1 MGPSCGLPKTPV
13 VHDSRIYNHR
23 VSWSRIESSGLPLF
37 TILAHLTCFLPCISV
52 WACFLS
58 VLYFNITTDLS
69 HHSHLYIASEPRPR
83 SRSRLP
89 SGRNSNPSKHR
100 RNKGISHKPSSHLT
114 SHHTY
119 KMFGRSRKAS
129 VSQSTSKSSKPPS
142 TAVTRDSGVSKRRPS
157 TASTSRRRPSCSAQN
172 LVDPSGNNSPI
183 ITLVVGREARIFAA
197 HEEVLTKSPVLAAA
211 LRSQYMESTGK
222 RLTLPDEEPEVL
234 SPILE
239 YLYKGDY
246 SPRLIHN
253 KRRDTWEIESN
264 DEATIFH
271 QATGAEILKDTVI
284 YCAAEKYKLEELKRI
299 ALRKQGLRTGIP
311 CGIILSSARFA
322 YANTSDSDSK
332 LRAHYL
338 ALIIRSRSTFKR
350 SGTMQQE
357 MFNGGSQLFF
367 DLFVALA
374 NHVDDIQSPRGTPRS
389 GTPKNGFF

>member
-1 MGPSCGLPKTPV
+1 
-13 VHDSRIYNHR
+13 
-23 VSWSRIESSGLPLF
+23 
-37 TILAHLTCFLPCISV
+37 
-52 WACFLS
+52 
-58 VLYFNITTDLS
+58 
-69 HHSHLYIASEPRPR
+69 
-83 SRSRLP
+83 
-89 SGRNSNPSKHR
+89 
-100 RNKGISHKPSSHLT
+100 
-114 SHHTY
+114 
-119 KMFGRSRKAS
+119 MFGRSRKAS
-129 VSQSTSKSSKPPS
+129 VSQTTTKSKPPS

-157 TASTSRRRPSCSAQN
+157 TASTSRRRPSNACSAQS

-211 LRSQYMESTGK
+211 LRSQYMEPTGK
-222 RLTLPDEEPEVL
+222 RITLPDEEPEVL

-246 SPRLIHN
+246 SPRLVHN

-284 YCAAEKYKLEELKRI
+284 YCAAEKYKLDELKRI